1 MHHFH
6 KVWWQLAFYRILKKI
21 FDNNFLFFVTVTA
34 TLDDS
39 RRSSIKILKEDHI
52 CILSIWFD
60 CIWLFTGWCLMPL
73 STIFQLYRDSQ
84 FYWWRK
90 PEKTTDLSQVTDK
103 LYHIMLY
110 TSSWSRFGLTNS
122 VVIGTDCIGSCK
134 SNYHTIRAMPDPQTF
149 VYLFLYYRNCIPNYI
164 TNYKDQVCIRKVVG
178 TLKYRSSIYN
188 NNKNMSSVVTPTQN
202 ELMNWRHVMSGVS
215 STQQSRMPWWINN
228 GTMSHSIPINLL
240 SFQTWTTGS

>member
-1 MHHFH
+1 
-6 KVWWQLAFYRILKKI
+6 
-21 FDNNFLFFVTVTA
+21 
-34 TLDDS
+34 
-39 RRSSIKILKEDHI
+39 
-52 CILSIWFD
+52 
-60 CIWLFTGWCLMPL
+60 MPL

-164 TNYKDQVCIRKVVG
+164 TNYKDQVCIRKVVS

-228 GTMSHSIPINLL
+228 GTMSYSIPINLL